1 MFSCSKYNGAALV
14 TEKTEKKLP
23 RVSTFSALAEPH
35 FLTLWLG
42 LLMSFF
48 SLAIQ
53 NLARGYLA
61 YQITGSGA
69 ALGAVLAAWGVPMV
83 TLGLFAGVV
92 SDRVPK
98 RNLLI
103 ATQSTLGVSALI
115 TAVLINLGIIEL
127 WHLIGVGVI
136 QGIAFAFNVPTRQA
150 IVPEV
155 VSKEKLSNGVALIN
169 AGASLSNISGPPLA
183 GLLIGL
189 PWLGITGALY
199 LGAFLYLL
207 VLLMLFRLPKTV
219 SRPPD
224 GRSFRSDL
232 TGGVSYVFSSPILP
246 VLLLMQF
253 VPWVVAMP
261 YQQSMPVFAAR
272 SFGVGAQGLGIL
284 LGAVGFG
291 ALSGALFVASVAS
304 TPWKQ
309 RTQLIAGAS
318 FCIALFLFAQTNE
331 VWMAIPLL
339 LITGGSAN
347 AYQALNSTSILEST
361 EAAYYGRVMSVVSI
375 VGSFGPLSV
384 LPYGFVL
391 DHLGPRLTASGSAVI
406 VAIFL
411 VAVAVLRPAFLGP
424 DSHRIE
430 IRTEQPGTSP
440 A

>member
-1 MFSCSKYNGAALV
+1 MP
-14 TEKTEKKLP
+14 TETAEKKPQKL
-23 RVSTFSALAEPH
+23 STFSALREPH

-69 ALGAVLAAWGVPMV
+69 ALGAVLAAWGIPMV

-92 SDRVPK
+92 SDRLPK
-98 RNLLI
+98 RNVLI
-103 ATQSTLGVSALI
+103 ATQSTLGISALI
-115 TAVLINLGIIEL
+115 TAVLINFGIIEL

-155 VSKEKLSNGVALIN
+155 VSKERLSNGVALIN

-207 VLLMLFRLPKTV
+207 VLLMLLRLPKTV
-219 SRPPD
+219 SRPAD
-224 GRSFRSDL
+224 GRSFKSDL
-232 TGGVSYVFSSPILP
+232 TGGVSYVFASPILP
-246 VLLLMQF
+246 VLLLMQL

-261 YQQSMPVFAAR
+261 YQQSMPVFAAQ
-272 SFGVGAQGLGIL
+272 SFNVGAQGLGIL
-284 LGAVGFG
+284 LGAIGFG
-291 ALSGALFVASVAS
+291 SLSGALFVASIAS
-304 TPWKQ
+304 TRWKQ
-309 RTQLIAGAS
+309 RTQLIAGCA
-318 FCIALFLFAQTNE
+318 FCVALFLFAQTSE

-347 AYQALNSTSILEST
+347 AYQALNTTSILEST
-361 EAAYYGRVMSVVSI
+361 KPEFYGRVMSVVSI

-406 VAIFL
+406 VGIFVL
-411 VAVAVLRPAFLGP
+411 GVAVLRPSFRGP
-424 DSHRIE
+424 DLHRVP
-430 IRTEQPGTSP
+430 TATDQPETSP